1 MKTKEVKTILDI
13 WIYEW
18 RKEKLV
24 SLRASQIIEKNII
37 RALVAL
43 IETTDNY
50 NILYYDHFL
59 YCDVERIIRQVIINI
74 VNELKTKYVSY
85 VVKWWYALENYNHRD
100 MPVVL
105 YICPYIC
112 PYTYKDIYICKYVDI
127 RALILWGLTVSFLVI
142 RAFIITIN
150 IWNMFS
156 YVEI

>member
-24 SLRASQIIEKNII
+24 SLRSSQIIEKNII
-37 RALVAL
+37 KALVVAL

-50 NILYYDHFL
+50 NILYDDHFL
-59 YCDVERIIRQVIINI
+59 YCNVERIIGQVIINI
-74 VNELKTKYVSY
+74 VNELKTKHVSY
-85 VVKWWYALENYNHRD
+85 VVKWWYTLENYNHRD

-105 YICPYIC
+105 YIGPYIC
-112 PYTYKDIYICKYVDI
+112 PYTYKDIYMQICRHMGINIVGFNSI
-127 RALILWGLTVSFLVI
+127 ILVI
-142 RAFIITIN
+142 RALIITIN